1 MKVTLGLCLDGLFL
15 WIWSRQLC
23 CARHLARTL
32 KSLSSWGENQRSN
45 FKVIRQG
52 GTNSF
57 NRHKCTLKE
66 GRPVGH
72 MGALGTILC
81 KSLVLKTQT
90 YSFNKSL
97 FGSLETPIELL
108 FLLREINWPNPL
120 GEGRVEYIIMER
132 WLSGNLLTGLMS
144 FSFSSS
150 YLTKIH

>member
-1 MKVTLGLCLDGLFL
+1 MDQSKEAASCCEEWLGPSRVTNCKRFPVGMMER
-15 WIWSRQLC
+15 SRRLHGGC
-23 CARHLARTL
+23 VY
-32 KSLSSWGENQRSN
+32 
-45 FKVIRQG
+45 KVIKQV

-57 NRHKCTLKE
+57 SRRKCTLKE
-66 GRPVGH
+66 GRPVGY
-72 MGALGTILC
+72 MGALGTLLC
-81 KSLVLKTQT
+81 ESLVLKTQT

-120 GEGRVEYIIMER
+120 EEGRVEYIIMER
-132 WLSGNLLTGLMS
+132 WLSGNLVTGLTS